1 MQLHLNFTYVFKTWF
16 LMIREDFTILHP
28 SQDADRVI
36 ATKDMKND
44 VHSTCG
50 RDKKRMHNLGR
61 NK

>member
-1 MQLHLNFTYVFKTWF
+1 MQLLLHFTYVLKARF

-28 SQDADRVI
+28 LQEADRVT

-50 RDKKRMHNLGR
+50 RDKKRMHSLGR